1 MSSHLS
7 SVNQHLESVR
17 SYSRGQKTAVIDG
30 HSVDVPA
37 VVAVSR
43 DAHLPRIASSPEKQ
57 REIADAVAVVAKLA
71 LGEQSQYGITTGF
84 GGSATTR
91 TKQTA
96 LLQKALIAHC
106 QAGIVPAFK
115 NGQVLTPE
123 EQELLFPQDWI
134 RGVMFVRLNSLI
146 RAQSGTR
153 WIVIEGLY
161 KLLLHD
167 VAPCVPIRQSI
178 SASGDL
184 APLAYISGV
193 LTGHPDN
200 YAWYG
205 QGAERR
211 VYDSPTILQ
220 KIGLQPIE
228 FIAKEGLSL
237 INGTGASSAVACLG
251 MHDCHIIGLASQ
263 VLSAFAVEMLKG
275 FQEPFTPYLHEAAR
289 PHPGQIEAAANIRR
303 VLLSSK
309 LARPHHV
316 ESDPEAA
323 LRQDRYCLRS
333 VPQWLGPQLEDLLV
347 AQKILDVELN
357 STTDNPIVDVQKEY
371 LHHGAN
377 FMAMAVTSA
386 TEKMR
391 LVVHHIAKLMFAQL
405 TELLNHSTNCGLPPN
420 LAVGEPSV
428 DYSLK
433 GADIA
438 AAAYLSEIAYLA
450 NPVSTHVVSAEMH
463 NQSINSLA
471 LISGRYTLDAV
482 KLCFM
487 LMSTHIFALCQAADL
502 RTIEATFRSKL
513 FSVLRTET
521 AVHLPG
527 VRFDD
532 NFFTHLNNRL
542 IVLLNGSTDQDSTT
556 RFERVMGDLAST
568 FISLLN
574 DETATMDV
582 PLKAIN
588 QWRISLTRHSRQI
601 FMETRAGY
609 AKSPDAGGKLLGRT
623 GMLYTYVRGVLGVKM
638 HWGDPTMDKTTI
650 GSEIA
655 KIFRAWKS
663 AEIAELMVRILV
675 GPEGG
680 SGGSGRAKL

>member
-1 MSSHLS
+1 MSAHLS
-7 SVNQHLESVR
+7 YVNQHLESVR
-17 SYSRGQKTAVIDG
+17 SYARGQKTAVIDG

-43 DAHLPRIASSPEKQ
+43 DAHLPRIDSSPEKQ

-71 LGEQSQYGITTGF
+71 LGEQSQYGVTTGF

-106 QAGIVPAFK
+106 QAGITPAFR

-123 EQELLFPQDWI
+123 EQDLLFPQDWV

-153 WIVIEGLY
+153 WVVIEGLY

-167 VAPCVPIRQSI
+167 VAPCVPLRQSI
-178 SASGDL
+178 SASGDIG
-184 APLAYISGV
+184 PLAYISGI

-200 YAWYG
+200 YAWHG

-251 MHDCHIIGLASQ
+251 MHDCHIIGVAPSSIL
-263 VLSAFAVEMLKG
+263 AVEVVKG
-275 FQEPFTPYLHEAAR
+275 FQEPFNPYLHEAAR

-333 VPQWLGPQLEDLLV
+333 SPQWLGPQLEDLLV

-377 FMAMAVTSA
+377 FMAMAVTS
-386 TEKMR
+386 
-391 LVVHHIAKLMFAQL
+391 LSFAQL
-405 TELLNHSTNCGLPPN
+405 TELLNHSTNSGLPPN

-433 GADIA
+433 GADVA
-438 AAAYLSEIAYLA
+438 AAAYLSEMAYLA
-450 NPVSTHVVSAEMH
+450 NPVSTHVLSAEMH
-463 NQSINSLA
+463 NQSVNSLA
-471 LISGRYTLDAV
+471 LISGRYTLEAV

-502 RTIEATFRSKL
+502 RIMEATFRSKL

-532 NFFTHLNNRL
+532 DFFTRLNNRL
-542 IVLLNGSTDQDSTT
+542 IVLLNGSTDQDSAT
-556 RFERVMGDLAST
+556 RFERVMNDLAST
-568 FISLLN
+568 LISLLN
-574 DETATMDV
+574 NETTTMGV
-582 PLKAIN
+582 PLRAVN
-588 QWRISLTRHSRQI
+588 QWRVSLTAHARQI
-601 FMETRAGY
+601 FVATRAAY
-609 AKSPDAGGKLLGRT
+609 AKSPDAGAKLLGRT
-623 GMLYTYVRGVLGVKM
+623 GMLYTHVRGVLGVKL
-638 HWGDPTMDKTTI
+638 HWGDPAMDKTTI

-655 KIFRAWKS
+655 KIFRSWKS
-663 AEIAELMVRILV
+663 PEMAELMVRILV
-675 GPEGG
+675 GSDGDLGG
-680 SGGSGRAKL
+680 ITRTKL

>member
-1 MSSHLS
+1 MSTHLS
-7 SVNQHLESVR
+7 CVKQHLESVR
-17 SYSRGQKTAVIDG
+17 SHTHGQKIAVIDG
-30 HSVDVPA
+30 QSVDVPA

-43 DAHLPRIASSPEKQ
+43 HAHAPHIDCSPEKQ
-57 REIADAVAVVAKLA
+57 RNIAKAVAVVAKLA
-71 LGEQSQYGITTGF
+71 SGEQSQYGITTGF

-96 LLQKALIAHC
+96 LLQKALIALC
-106 QAGIVPAFK
+106 QAGITPAFK

-123 EQELLFPQDWI
+123 EQDLLFPQDWI

-153 WIVIEGLY
+153 WIVIDGLY

-167 VAPCVPIRQSI
+167 VAPCVPLRQSI

-184 APLAYISGV
+184 GPLAYISGV

-251 MHDCHIIGLASQ
+251 MHDCHIIGVASQ
-263 VLSAFAVEMLKG
+263 VLSAFAVEVLKG
-275 FQEPFTPYLHEAAR
+275 FQEPFTPYLHEATR
-289 PHPGQIEAAANIRR
+289 PHPGQIETAANIRR
-303 VLLSSK
+303 VLLPSQ

-316 ESDPEAA
+316 ESDPEAT

-357 STTDNPIVDVQKEY
+357 STTDNPIVDVQTEY
-371 LHHGAN
+371 IHHGAN

-386 TEKMR
+386 TEKLR

-433 GADIA
+433 GADVA

-471 LISGRYTLDAV
+471 LISGRYTLEAV

-487 LMSTHIFALCQAADL
+487 LMSTHLFALCQAADL

-521 AVHLPG
+521 AVHFPG

-532 NFFTHLNNRL
+532 DFFTRLNSRL

-568 FISLLN
+568 LISLLN

-601 FMETRAGY
+601 FVETRAAY
-609 AKSPDAGGKLLGRT
+609 ATSPDAGGKLLGRT
-623 GMLYTYVRGVLGVKM
+623 GMLYTYVRGVLGVKI

-655 KIFRAWKS
+655 KIFRSFKS
-663 AEIAELMVRILV
+663 AEMAELMVRILA
-675 GPEGG
+675 GSEGDL
-680 SGGSGRAKL
+680 GGTSRAKL

>member
-1 MSSHLS
+1 MSTHLS
-7 SVNQHLESVR
+7 CVKQHLESVR
-17 SYSRGQKTAVIDG
+17 SHTHGQKIAVIDG
-30 HSVDVPA
+30 QSVDVPA

-43 DAHLPRIASSPEKQ
+43 HAHAPHIDCSPEKQ
-57 REIADAVAVVAKLA
+57 RNIAKAVAVVAKLA
-71 LGEQSQYGITTGF
+71 SGEQSQYGITTGF

-96 LLQKALIAHC
+96 LLQKALIALC
-106 QAGIVPAFK
+106 QAGITPAFK

-123 EQELLFPQDWI
+123 EQDLLFPQDWI

-153 WIVIEGLY
+153 WIVIDGLY

-167 VAPCVPIRQSI
+167 VAPCVPLRQSI

-184 APLAYISGV
+184 GPLAYISGV

-251 MHDCHIIGLASQ
+251 MHDCHIIGVASQ
-263 VLSAFAVEMLKG
+263 VLSAFDLVVLKYHISG
-275 FQEPFTPYLHEAAR
+275 R
-289 PHPGQIEAAANIRR
+289 
-303 VLLSSK
+303 
-309 LARPHHV
+309 
-316 ESDPEAA
+316 
-323 LRQDRYCLRS
+323 
-333 VPQWLGPQLEDLLV
+333 
-347 AQKILDVELN
+347 
-357 STTDNPIVDVQKEY
+357 DNPIVDVQTEY
-371 LHHGAN
+371 IHHGAN

-386 TEKMR
+386 TEKLR

-433 GADIA
+433 GADVA

-471 LISGRYTLDAV
+471 LISGRYTLEAV

-487 LMSTHIFALCQAADL
+487 ASLITSLLSLMSTHLYALCQAADL

-532 NFFTHLNNRL
+532 DFFTRLNSRL

-568 FISLLN
+568 LISLLN

-601 FMETRAGY
+601 FVETRAAY

-638 HWGDPTMDKTTI
+638 HWGDPTVDKTTI

-663 AEIAELMVRILV
+663 AEMAELMVRILV
-675 GPEGG
+675 GSEGDL
-680 SGGSGRAKL
+680 GGTSRAKL